1 MADYTR
7 KRTTF
12 ESGES
17 NAGNTMKKSFFG
29 ITITAA
35 VCLALG
41 FAAGDSIYFKI
52 NKNIDIFGRVYKEI
66 VSNYVDEVDPE
77 RFMHEGIDGMLETL
91 DPYTVFIGE
100 KEGDEIDLITH
111 GEYGGVGISIGMR
124 DGSIIVIA
132 PMEGYSAQKQGI
144 RAGDIII
151 EVGGLKADGMNLDSI
166 RSRVRGEPGTE
177 VTMKIER
184 EGEPRPLEFVL
195 VREEIQVNNV
205 SYAGILDNGIG
216 YIRLDRFSRRAGDEV
231 RQAIKDLKA
240 QSTLRGLVL
249 DLRGNPGGLLEA
261 AVDIVGNFA
270 LRGKTVVSTRGRGV
284 EDQKLYTV
292 EDDPLLPDLPLAVL
306 VDRNSASASE
316 IVAGAIQDLDR
327 GVIVG
332 TRSFGKGLVQTIVP
346 LNYNTSLKITTARYY
361 TPSGRSIQEIDYK
374 HSNKSGVYAIT
385 PDSLRHAFRTEHG
398 RTVMD
403 AGGIAPDSVVA
414 SEEPSSLGQ
423 ELLRTAMYFK
433 FATSYVRKHPRKE
446 EFVPGENMVREFSQF
461 VQSQKFDYKSEAEKK
476 LADMRKMLQDEKY
489 DPSVIAALDS
499 INTKIQWEKGSAFVR
514 HATEVRRE
522 LESEIISRYDGEHGR
537 IRAALPYDAQLQA
550 AIGIVK
556 NQAEY
561 SRRLAV
567 K

>member
-1 MADYTR
+1 M
-7 KRTTF
+7 
-12 ESGES
+12 
-17 NAGNTMKKSFFG
+17 GNIMKKPFFG
-29 ITITAA
+29 FAVTAA
-35 VCLALG
+35 VCLTFG

-124 DGSIIVIA
+124 DGNIIVIA

-151 EVGGLKADGMNLDSI
+151 EVGGFKVDGMNLDSV

-184 EGEPRPLEFVL
+184 EGEQRPLEFVL

-205 SYAGILDNGIG
+205 SYTGILENGIG

-240 QSTLRGLVL
+240 QSPLRGLVL

-261 AVDIVGNFA
+261 AVDIVGNFVP
-270 LRGKTVVSTRGRGV
+270 RGETVVSTRGRGA

-292 EDDPLLPDLPLAVL
+292 ENDPLLPDLPLAVL

-346 LNYNTSLKITTARYY
+346 LSYNASLKITTARYY

-374 HSNKSGVYAIT
+374 HSNKSGVYTIT

-433 FATSYVRKHPRKE
+433 FATSYIRKHPLKE
-446 EFVPGENMVREFSQF
+446 EFVSGENLLREFLQF
-461 VQSQKFDYKSEAEKK
+461 VQSQKFEYKDDVEKK
-476 LADMRKMLQDEKY
+476 LADMKKMLQDEKY
-489 DPSVIAALDS
+489 DSSIIVSLES
-499 INTKIQWEKGSAFVR
+499 INIKIQREKGSAFIR
-514 HATEVRRE
+514 HGREVQRE
-522 LESEIISRYDGEHGR
+522 LESEIVSRYDGERGR
-537 IRAALPYDAQLQA
+537 IRATLPYDAQLQA
-550 AIGIVK
+550 AIGLVK
-556 NQAEY
+556 NSAEY
-561 SRRLAV
+561 TRRLAA